1 MSYEHILTD
10 LDDDGIL
17 TVTLHRPEAMNAWT
31 MTMTKEL
38 VDMVEKADAN
48 DDVRAVVVTGS
59 GERTFCAG
67 ADLSSGVDTFQSALI
82 DDTDGLNNDDGTINW
97 GHPGIRD
104 TAGLFNLKV
113 YNSLKPYICAI
124 NGVAVGVGVTMTLP
138 MDIRIASDN
147 ARFGF

>member
-48 DDVRAVVVTGS
+48 DDVACFLSTLVMRPGAV
-59 GERTFCAG
+59 
-67 ADLSSGVDTFQSALI
+67 LSCRGRVR
-82 DDTDGLNNDDGTINW
+82 DDPKMAHD
-97 GHPGIRD
+97 
-104 TAGLFNLKV
+104 A
-113 YNSLKPYICAI
+113 A
-124 NGVAVGVGVTMTLP
+124 
-138 MDIRIASDN
+138 
-147 ARFGF
+147 

>member
-59 GERTFCAG
+59 GEEGF
-67 ADLSSGVDTFQSALI
+67 
-82 DDTDGLNNDDGTINW
+82 DGTEEIEQVVVRQPVVHRPALW
-97 GHPGIRD
+97 PVGHQATVLQTRQVARD
-104 TAGLFNLKV
+104 VRL
-113 YNSLKPYICAI
+113 
-124 NGVAVGVGVTMTLP
+124 
-138 MDIRIASDN
+138 
-147 ARFGF
+147 